1 MFSSRSSSYL
11 DFAPFNHNTPIS
23 QNILEL
29 SVNYKTEAKNTS
41 HLRDEQ
47 SYLNLPEPILKDA
60 SIVASLGQIKADPN
74 IFSSIEKGNEDESKL
89 RGEKVKK
96 TVSQVTGL
104 EVDLIHVSG
113 AENTNLSTTL
123 EMEGWREKLVGRV
136 IHAAAVIA
144 GLGIFVNVCGKLV
157 NSN

>member
-1 MFSSRSSSYL
+1 M
-11 DFAPFNHNTPIS
+11 
-23 QNILEL
+23 
-29 SVNYKTEAKNTS
+29 
-41 HLRDEQ
+41 
-47 SYLNLPEPILKDA
+47 
-60 SIVASLGQIKADPN
+60 
-74 IFSSIEKGNEDESKL
+74 
-89 RGEKVKK
+89 KK